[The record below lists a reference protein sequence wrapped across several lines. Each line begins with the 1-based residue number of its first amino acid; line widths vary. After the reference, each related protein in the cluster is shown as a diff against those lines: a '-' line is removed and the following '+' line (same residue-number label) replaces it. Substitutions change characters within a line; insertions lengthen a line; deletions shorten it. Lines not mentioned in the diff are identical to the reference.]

1 MKDISS
7 GLGSMLAIAPFLLAS
22 ASIACAPPEDQ
33 AAQQEEETIG
43 EKVAQ
48 PIVNGTSASAY
59 TEAALVNGP
68 GFVCSGAVIA
78 PRVVLTAGHCV
89 VGASSWTVKAP
100 YAANQS
106 AHGSSSWTSYVA
118 TGEFVNPST
127 LDVAVIILDTP
138 ITMTSYPTLAS
149 ASVPSG
155 TKAVNVG
162 RIRNGTI
169 SSTGLFV
176 GEPVTLTPGAAAGFP
191 SSYIA
196 ADIIEAGDSGGP
208 VYVGSGPARTLVAVN
223 SGGGGTEILARVDLA
238 FAKIQQLIAA
248 NGGSGAATTTPPPP
262 PPPPAGC
269 SGTAE
274 SEPNDASNAAN
285 ALVGT
290 RCGSLSSGSDLD
302 WYAWSVA
309 SAGVAYDVSLTT
321 AGDADVLMW
330 KSTGSGWVK
339 LANTSTT
346 RIAATSSGSGNYV
359 VAVRS
364 AGGSPQTYNLKL
376 TK

>member
-1 MKDISS
+1 M
-7 GLGSMLAIAPFLLAS
+7 
-22 ASIACAPPEDQ
+22 
-33 AAQQEEETIG
+33 
-43 EKVAQ
+43 
-48 PIVNGTSASAY
+48 
-59 TEAALVNGP
+59 
-68 GFVCSGAVIA
+68 
-78 PRVVLTAGHCV
+78 
-89 VGASSWTVKAP
+89 
-100 YAANQS
+100 
-106 AHGSSSWTSYVA
+106 
-118 TGEFVNPST
+118 
-127 LDVAVIILDTP
+127 
-138 ITMTSYPTLAS
+138 
-149 ASVPSG
+149 
-155 TKAVNVG
+155 
-162 RIRNGTI
+162 
-169 SSTGLFV
+169 
-176 GEPVTLTPGAAAGFP
+176 
-191 SSYIA
+191 
-196 ADIIEAGDSGGP
+196 
-208 VYVGSGPARTLVAVN
+208 YVGSGPARTLVAVN
-223 SGGGGTEILARVDLA
+223 SGGGGTEILARADLA
-238 FAKIQQLIAA
+238 FAKIKQLIAA
-248 NGGSGAATTTPPPP
+248 NGGSGATTTTPPPP
-262 PPPPAGC
+262 PPAPAGC

-339 LANTSTT
+339 IANTSTT